1 MLIIIQQENGNTIG
15 SAPEPGGASTLE
27 SGTEESHY
35 SERDTGQTGD
45 PTRGF

>member
-1 MLIIIQQENGNTIG
+1 MAPFKNTIG
-15 SAPEPGGASTLE
+15 SAPEPGGASILSTAP
-27 SGTEESHY
+27 EESHY